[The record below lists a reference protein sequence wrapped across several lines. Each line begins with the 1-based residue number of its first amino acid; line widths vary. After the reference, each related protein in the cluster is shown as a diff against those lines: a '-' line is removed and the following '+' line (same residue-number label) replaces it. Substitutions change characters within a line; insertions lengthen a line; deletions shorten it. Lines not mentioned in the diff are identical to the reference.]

1 MIKISYRFLYVFS
14 CIQIIAGGHVG
25 PDEVD
30 ECTSATLIYKLVSRI
45 VKKLYLNGIR
55 LIFVDA
61 MCAGTE
67 ERLP

>member
-30 ECTSATLIYKLVSRI
+30 ECTSATLIYKLVTYNYKIISPN
-45 VKKLYLNGIR
+45 LNNTNI
-55 LIFVDA
+55 
-61 MCAGTE
+61 C
-67 ERLP
+67 